1 MANRALGEPGRVEGA
16 VFHVKHSFEKPSPVR
31 RRGGGCAP
39 TPCACGAARLL
50 GGASAGATRG
60 CASRT

>member
-31 RRGGGCAP
+31 RRGGDAP
-39 TPCACGAARLL
+39 RPRAPAGRLAC
-50 GGASAGATRG
+50 
-60 CASRT
+60 

>member
-31 RRGGGCAP
+31 RRGGGMRP
-39 TPCACGAARLL
+39 DPVRLR
-50 GGASAGATRG
+50 GGSPVRRRLRRRDPGMR
-60 CASRT
+60 